1 MSEQIIEPAREDD
14 ELYQAQ
20 HEIRHLRETIDA
32 LREELETQRYEKDR
46 GIQAAHADTAD
57 ELNQLRDTA
66 SALRDDLRRAA
77 VLIPVL
83 ERRR

>member
-1 MSEQIIEPAREDD
+1 MSERIIESDAEDN

-20 HEIRHLRETIDA
+20 LEIRHLRETIDA

-46 GIQAAHADTAD
+46 GIQTAHADKAD

-66 SALRDDLRRAA
+66 AALREELEYQRFEARRA
-77 VLIPVL
+77 VQ
-83 ERRR
+83 